1 MYNKNPYIIL
11 GLSNN
16 ASYSEIKKAYKNIA
30 LKNHPDKL
38 YNLSKDIQDKH
49 LNIFREATDAYNFL
63 INDIDNNNSFNY
75 FNNNN
80 HYDNDDFS
88 FNNLW
93 NNVFYNNDDIK
104 TYLKNLAINFLNN
117 NYKKYNK
124 NKNSNNTNTN
134 TNTNSNNN
142 NNSISSI
149 QHNITLNV
157 SYSELYLNSKKKLRL
172 ILKDID
178 EPIFIDIFCKD
189 SYPFINKIY
198 LDDFNNEHN
207 IFIKLNLEYN
217 NIFSHITYK
226 NNNIID
232 IIYNIDLNIYHYFNG
247 LNTKILYIDNNLI
260 DIFIPPFNKK
270 FFKILDKG
278 INGGSLILKLN
289 YSDYN
294 IDIDKWNSLDNN
306 KKILFIDILN
316 IILKK

>member
-16 ASYSEIKKAYKNIA
+16 ASYSQIKKAYKNIA

-38 YNLSKDIQDKH
+38 YNLSKDIQDNH
-49 LNIFREATDAYNFL
+49 LNIFRDATDAYNFL
-63 INDIDNNNSFNY
+63 INHNDINNSFNY
-75 FNNNN
+75 FNNNDFN
-80 HYDNDDFS
+80 YNNDHNDNNDDLS

-117 NYKKYNK
+117 NYKKYN
-124 NKNSNNTNTN
+124 
-134 TNTNSNNN
+134 NNN
-142 NNSISSI
+142 NNNNKSISPI

-172 ILKDID
+172 ILKGID
-178 EPIFIDIFCKD
+178 EPIFIDIYCND

-207 IFIKLNLEYN
+207 IYIKLNLQYN

-226 NNNIID
+226 NNNNID
-232 IIYNIDLNIYHYFNG
+232 IIYNLDLNIFHYFNG
-247 LNTKILYIDNNLI
+247 FNTKILYIDNNII

-270 FFKILDKG
+270 IFKISDKG
-278 INGGSLILKLN
+278 INGGDLILKLN
-289 YSDYN
+289 YLDYN
-294 IDIDKWNSLDNN
+294 IDIDKWNNINNEHKDIFINILD
-306 KKILFIDILN
+306 KVFLI
-316 IILKK
+316 